1 MVLASWRVNIIDIAP
16 RTGYRSGEA
25 NIFHFT
31 QVKWK
36 RILPLSNSSNLLI
49 QTMSD
54 ENRTLLLPDIKRVE
68 LERRMILVEANAPVT
83 TIYFPEGG
91 IASIVATSQNGE
103 QTEVGI
109 FGREGFSAGSLL
121 LGSEQ
126 MPHQTFMQIDA
137 PTALSIGARQLR
149 RATQKSRTLLDLL
162 LRYIN
167 TFMLQTACSV
177 VSNAHNSIET
187 RLARWLLMCHDRT
200 DGDDIH
206 LTHEF
211 MAMMIAAQRSGV
223 TLTLHIL
230 EGYGAIKASRGKV
243 TITDRLR
250 LEKTAGDSYGE
261 PEKMYRQTIAPF
273 GK

>member
-1 MVLASWRVNIIDIAP
+1 MKVVLLS
-16 RTGYRSGEA
+16 
-25 NIFHFT
+25 
-31 QVKWK
+31 
-36 RILPLSNSSNLLI
+36 LSNSSNLLI
-49 QTMSD
+49 KMLSD
-54 ENRTLLLPDIKRVE
+54 EDRALLSPHVE
-68 LERRMILVEANAPVT
+68 RAKLERRMTLVHANSPIT

-91 IASIVATSQNGE
+91 VASIVSTNRNGE

-109 FGREGFSAGSLL
+109 FGREGFSAASLL

-126 MPHQTFMQIDA
+126 TSHQTFMQIDGA
-137 PTALSIGARQLR
+137 TAIAIGAAQLR
-149 RATQKSRTLLDLL
+149 TAANESATLRDLL

-167 TFMLQTACSV
+167 TFMIQTAASV

-200 DGDDIH
+200 DGDDIY

-230 EGYGAIKASRGKV
+230 EGYGAINSSRGKV
-243 TITDRLR
+243 TVKDRAR
-250 LEKTAGDSYGE
+250 LEEVAGESYGE
-261 PEKMYRQTIAPF
+261 PERVYRQTIAPF

>member
-1 MVLASWRVNIIDIAP
+1 
-16 RTGYRSGEA
+16 
-25 NIFHFT
+25 
-31 QVKWK
+31 
-36 RILPLSNSSNLLI
+36 
-49 QTMSD
+49 
-54 ENRTLLLPDIKRVE
+54 
-68 LERRMILVEANAPVT
+68 MILVDANTPIT
-83 TIYFPEGG
+83 TVYFPEGG
-91 IASIVATSQNGE
+91 IASIVATNKNGE

-109 FGREGFSAGSLL
+109 FGREGFSSASFL
-121 LGSEQ
+121 LGSDQ
-126 MPHQTFMQIDA
+126 TPHGTFMQIDA
-137 PTALSIGARQLR
+137 PTALSVGATQLR
-149 RATQKSRTLLDLL
+149 TAVNKSTTLRDLL

-167 TFMLQTACSV
+167 TFMVQTACSV

-230 EGYGAIKASRGKV
+230 EGYGAIKSSRGKV
-243 TITDRLR
+243 TVTDRLR
-250 LEKTAGDSYGE
+250 LEETAGDSYGE
-261 PEKMYRQTIAPF
+261 PERIYRQTITPF